1 MAEQKQ
7 MPDDVNT
14 IEDLVKHS
22 LEQDYNKANEV
33 FGTVMTTKL
42 SDVLDQAKVKLAGQ
56 IYNGDPEDVEDP
68 LEDEDFEEDDNESG
82 DEDEVIDD
90 ENEEVDDFDERK
102 ILDELTGTHS
112 IGSQNEAIG
121 KDTEKDESNAAPAK
135 KKAVKKRV
143 AKKGV
148 AKKIVKRPSANISS
162 SEPEVN
168 MGKGIKSINCPS
180 CDKIHNVDENTTK
193 FICSCGRRIRV

>member
-7 MPDDVNT
+7 MPDEVGT

-68 LEDEDFEEDDNESG
+68 LEDEDFEEDENES
-82 DEDEVIDD
+82 EDEATDD
-90 ENEEVDDFDERK
+90 ENEEGEEETDEP
-102 ILDELTGTHS
+102 
-112 IGSQNEAIG
+112 
-121 KDTEKDESNAAPAK
+121 DTEETTDEGDDDGAESDEDEDEVERAA
-135 KKAVKKRV
+135 V
-143 AKKGV
+143 
-148 AKKIVKRPSANISS
+148 
-162 SEPEVN
+162 
-168 MGKGIKSINCPS
+168 
-180 CDKIHNVDENTTK
+180 
-193 FICSCGRRIRV
+193 